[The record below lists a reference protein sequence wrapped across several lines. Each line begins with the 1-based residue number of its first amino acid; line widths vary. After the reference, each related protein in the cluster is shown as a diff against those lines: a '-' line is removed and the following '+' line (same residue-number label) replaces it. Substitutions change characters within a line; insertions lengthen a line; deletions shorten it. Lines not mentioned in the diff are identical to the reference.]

1 APPLRAR
8 DGDRGPCGGHER
20 LHREAE
26 AGVPRAVTVLGVV
39 GAGTMGAGI
48 AQLGAAAGLRTLLHD
63 PEPEALQ
70 RGIAKARSGL
80 SKWVDKGQIGTDALQ
95 LLEPAPRLDELAP
108 CDIV

>member
-26 AGVPRAVTVLGVV
+26 AGVPRAVTILGVV

-48 AQLGAAAGLRTLLHD
+48 AQLGAAAGMRTLLHD
-63 PEPEALQ
+63 PVPEALEH
-70 RGIAKARSGL
+70 GISTARAGL
-80 SKWVDKGQIGTDALQ
+80 AKWVEKGRIDESAAR
-95 LLEPAPRLDELAP
+95 LLEPAGSLDE
-108 CDIV
+108 